1 MHKLP
6 TIIAVLWHFFPM
18 NHYYIQEHL
27 QWTGQMSSQLCF
39 CSFSKVLV
47 HYTSVVVVKSNKA
60 VETIG
65 KSEFPNSSRELS
77 SMHVNELD
85 LLYILP
91 IHTLYIHNITCETKH
106 CPVLP
111 FSYCKCFYFKRIPLI
126 YWEMCKSKGRVID
139 NTSGWSFQSHCYVF
153 KPK

>member
-1 MHKLP
+1 MTLWWKCYQFNYVHKLP

-85 LLYILP
+85 LLYVLP

-111 FSYCKCFYFKRIPLI
+111 FSYCKYFYFKRIPLI
-126 YWEMCKSKGRVID
+126 YWEMCKCI
-139 NTSGWSFQSHCYVF
+139 
-153 KPK
+153 